1 MKRRMSKER
10 KIVNTNIRLN
20 LLEEEDRQAWEYLQN
35 MDRKQYKSYSRAVV
49 SAINGYFGHMQKIAE
64 DPYLETR
71 TKEDEFLQ
79 KVYEAVARG
88 VSRDVNA
95 VTQPAMPIQET
106 VATAIKE
113 AVVESMPTIITE
125 SMLLILQHTLRDLKE
140 VK

>member
-1 MKRRMSKER
+1 MSKER

-20 LLEEEDRQAWEYLQN
+20 LLDDADRQAWEYLQS

-49 SAINGYFGHMQKIAE
+49 AALNGYFGHLQKIAD

-71 TKEDEFLQ
+71 AKEDEFLQ
-79 KVYEAVARG
+79 KVYDAVARG
-88 VSRDVNA
+88 VNHDKSSI
-95 VTQPAMPIQET
+95 TQLVVPIQES

-113 AVVESMPTIITE
+113 VVNENLPSIVTE

>member
-1 MKRRMSKER
+1 MSKER

-20 LLEEEDRQAWEYLQN
+20 LLDDADRQAWEYLQSL
-35 MDRKQYKSYSRAVV
+35 DRKQYKSYSRAVV
-49 SAINGYFGHMQKIAE
+49 AALNGYFGHLQKIAD

-71 TKEDEFLQ
+71 AKEDEFLQ
-79 KVYEAVARG
+79 KVYEAVAKG
-88 VSRDVNA
+88 VSRDKSSI
-95 VTQPAMPIQET
+95 TQLVVPIQES

-113 AVVESMPTIITE
+113 VVNENLPSIVTE

>member
-1 MKRRMSKER
+1 MSKER

-20 LLEEEDRQAWEYLQN
+20 LLDDADRQAWEYLQS

-49 SAINGYFGHMQKIAE
+49 AALNGYFGHLQKIAD

-71 TKEDEFLQ
+71 AKEDEFLQ

-95 VTQPAMPIQET
+95 VTQPVVPIQET

-125 SMLLILQHTLRDLKE
+125 SMLLILQHTLHELKE
-140 VK
+140 AQ

>member
-1 MKRRMSKER
+1 MSKER

-20 LLEEEDRQAWEYLQN
+20 LLDDADRQAWEYLQSL
-35 MDRKQYKSYSRAVV
+35 DRKQYKSYSRAVV
-49 SAINGYFGHMQKIAE
+49 AALNGYFGHLQKIAD

-71 TKEDEFLQ
+71 AKEDEFLQ
-79 KVYEAVARG
+79 KVYDAVARG
-88 VSRDVNA
+88 VNHDKSSI
-95 VTQPAMPIQET
+95 TQLVVPIQES

-113 AVVESMPTIITE
+113 VVNENLPSIVTE

>member
-1 MKRRMSKER
+1 MSKER

-20 LLEEEDRQAWEYLQN
+20 LLDDADRQAWEYLQSL
-35 MDRKQYKSYSRAVV
+35 DRKQYKSYSRAVV
-49 SAINGYFGHMQKIAE
+49 AALNGYFGHLQKIAD

-95 VTQPAMPIQET
+95 VTQPVVPIQET